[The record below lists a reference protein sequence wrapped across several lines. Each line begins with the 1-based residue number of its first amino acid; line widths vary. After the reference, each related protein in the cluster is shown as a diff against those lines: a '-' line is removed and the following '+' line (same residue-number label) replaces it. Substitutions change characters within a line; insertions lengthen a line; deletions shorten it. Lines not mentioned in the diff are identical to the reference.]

1 MSKLIVIAAL
11 LIGATQYA
19 HAMLIAYEGFDYKEG
34 TSLTGATGGVG
45 WKDAWF
51 SWSKATNGSKIV
63 SPGLSRDGMALSGN
77 ASAQDGSD
85 TRICR
90 YIDTSR
96 PEVAD
101 LVVDGAFGK
110 TFGKDGTTIWISF
123 LISCTSYPK
132 LAHGGI
138 HFMDGIV
145 PAGGKFKSTQR
156 LQLGRQNKGEH
167 WMLIRVD
174 QGGPA
179 AGEWDGTVT
188 SDKTVRLL
196 VYRFDFKAGPEE
208 GWMWVDPEP
217 GKEPDPAKA
226 DVHAPKIADF
236 RINAVNVGSGG
247 GATFLFDELRIG
259 TTYADVVPATSK
271 TGDQSASKTEKK

>member
-1 MSKLIVIAAL
+1 MRHLFIVCV
-11 LIGATQYA
+11 LIGQFGLGASAFAQ
-19 HAMLIAYEGFDYKEG
+19 LLAYEGFDYKEG
-34 TSLTGATGGVG
+34 SSLTGANGGVG

-51 SWSKATNGSKIV
+51 SRGNATKGCTIGQPQSH
-63 SPGLSRDGMALSGN
+63 PGLETSGN
-77 ASAQDGSD
+77 CCLQDGTD
-85 TRICR
+85 IRICR

-101 LVVDGAFGK
+101 LVVDGANGK

-123 LISCTSYPK
+123 LISCTSFPK

-145 PAGGKFKSTQR
+145 PALQNFKSTQR
-156 LQLGRQNKGEH
+156 LQLGRQNKGDH

-179 AGEWDGTVT
+179 AGSWDGTVS
-188 SDKTVRLL
+188 SDDKQRLL
-196 VYRFDFKAGPEE
+196 VYRFDFKAGAEE

-217 GKEPDPAKA
+217 AKEPDASKA
-226 DVHAPKIADF
+226 DVHASKIADF
-236 RINAVNVGSGG
+236 RMNAVNLGSGG
-247 GATFLFDELRIG
+247 GATFIFDELRVA
-259 TTYADVVPATSK
+259 TTYAEVAPAK
-271 TGDQSASKTEKK
+271 TAGKEAQTEGKGK